1 MMVMVM
7 GVGWVVVV
15 VEVMVVGYVVVVVV
29 VEEGK

>member
-1 MMVMVM
+1 MVMVM